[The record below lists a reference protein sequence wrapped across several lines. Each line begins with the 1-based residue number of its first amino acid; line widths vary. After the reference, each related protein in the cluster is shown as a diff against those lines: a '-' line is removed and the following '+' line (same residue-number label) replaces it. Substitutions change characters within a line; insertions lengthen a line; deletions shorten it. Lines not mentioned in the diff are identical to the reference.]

1 MNVPA
6 PQRPRPFRA
15 RRILALVVA
24 VACGWVAYA
33 LYGAA
38 ATDHAALARVTQ
50 LQEANAALTAQI
62 AQRSQEVSEAQGTA
76 WLEDQARKL
85 GYHLPGEKVYVLDP
99 GAKSAPASGGL
110 NAPPPTFSP
119 TPVPTPIPSAT
130 PTPSPSPAGPTLVPL
145 SPTPAATSP
154 SPAATSPSPVAT
166 SPSPAH

>member
-1 MNVPA
+1 MLPG
-6 PQRPRPFRA
+6 PQRPRPFTA

-38 ATDHAALARVTQ
+38 ATDHAAQARVTQ
-50 LQEANAALTAQI
+50 LQAANAALEAQI
-62 AQRSQEVSEAQGTA
+62 SQRAQEVTEAQSSP

-119 TPVPTPIPSAT
+119 TPVPTPTPPLPSLVPASPT
-130 PTPSPSPAGPTLVPL
+130 PTAASPSP
-145 SPTPAATSP
+145 TP
-154 SPAATSPSPVAT
+154 
-166 SPSPAH
+166 

>member
-6 PQRPRPFRA
+6 PQRPRPFTA

-38 ATDHAALARVTQ
+38 ATDHAAQSRVTQ
-50 LQEANAALTAQI
+50 LQQDNAALEAQI
-62 AQRSQEVSEAQGTA
+62 GQRSQEVTEAQSSA

-85 GYHLPGEKVYVLDP
+85 GYHLPGEKVYFLDP

-119 TPVPTPIPSAT
+119 TPAPT
-130 PTPSPSPAGPTLVPL
+130 PTPSPIPTPPPTPTPSPAPAVPTLIPV

-154 SPAATSPSPVAT
+154 SPTP
-166 SPSPAH
+166 